1 MKNTNILNEINE
13 MKYLFDYQ
21 RGRVIS
27 EQYNDLYEVDEIGTA
42 TDATTTTTTVV
53 GSTTTKT
60 TRRATGL
67 EVQKLLNTKYSAGLK
82 EDGKIGP
89 LTLGS
94 MMTALEGGTSGG
106 STTATTTIA
115 GGSTST
121 TTTIAGGSTGITTTI
136 ASSTPTGSGESD
148 TGDL

>member
-27 EQYNDLYEVDEIGTA
+27 EQYNDLYEVDEIGTP

-115 GGSTST
+115 GSTT
-121 TTTIAGGSTGITTTI
+121 ATTTIAGGSTT
-136 ASSTPTGSGESD
+136 TPTGSDVSSD
-148 TGDL
+148 SKDDV

>member
-42 TDATTTTTTVV
+42 TDTTTTTTTVV

-94 MMTALEGGTSGG
+94 MMTALEGSSGG
-106 STTATTTIA
+106 STTLTTTIA
-115 GGSTST
+115 GGSTGT

>member
-1 MKNTNILNEINE
+1 MKNTNILKEINE

-60 TRRATGL
+60 TRKATGL
-67 EVQKLLNTKYSAGLK
+67 EVQKLLNTKFSSGLK
-82 EDGKIGP
+82 EDGVLGP
-89 LTLGS
+89 LSRGAI
-94 MMTALEGGTSGG
+94 MVALEGGTSGG

-115 GGSTST
+115 GSTT
-121 TTTIAGGSTGITTTI
+121 ATTTIAGSTTATTTI
-136 ASSTPTGSGESD
+136 ATTTPT
-148 TGDL
+148 